1 MLDLVLQYSS
11 TFVLHA
17 LIGGTAVLV
26 GAWLLNRI
34 GRMFGWHVRG
44 ERGPP
49 WMAALMRIG
58 GIVMLVIA
66 TTTTALQVGTIQTL
80 AKALE
85 HGAQE
90 LVLQAALEAGKPL
103 GIADADQRLSLTD
116 AEHLIARWAPN
127 LVEQG
132 RTAVTAHPWWQRAG
146 DFWQRMPLILQ
157 TWIVQQGPRS
167 ETTPRELVRYLWRNA
182 AAPTVEAARWQ
193 ALIFAYGIAA
203 LMIATTLLIEWLWLA
218 YTRGT
223 KESAAP
229 R

>member
-1 MLDLVLQYSS
+1 MLDLVLQYGS

-17 LIGGTAVLV
+17 LIGAAAVVV
-26 GAWLLNRI
+26 GAWLLYRF
-34 GRMFGWHVRG
+34 GRLFGWQVRG

-103 GIADADQRLSLTD
+103 GIDHADQRLSLTD
-116 AEHLIARWAPN
+116 AEQLIDRWAPN
-127 LVEQG
+127 LIEQG
-132 RTAVTAHPWWQRAG
+132 RSAVTMHPWWRRAG

-157 TWIVQQGPRS
+157 TWIANQRPRS
-167 ETTPRELVRYLWRNA
+167 ETTPRELVRYVWRNA
-182 AAPTVEAARWQ
+182 AAPAVEAARWQ
-193 ALIFAYGIAA
+193 ALIFACGIAA
-203 LMIATTLLIEWLWLA
+203 LMIASVAVLEWGWLA

-223 KESAAP
+223 PEPATP

>member
-1 MLDLVLQYSS
+1 
-11 TFVLHA
+11 
-17 LIGGTAVLV
+17 
-26 GAWLLNRI
+26 
-34 GRMFGWHVRG
+34 
-44 ERGPP
+44 
-49 WMAALMRIG
+49 
-58 GIVMLVIA
+58 
-66 TTTTALQVGTIQTL
+66 
-80 AKALE
+80 
-85 HGAQE
+85 
-90 LVLQAALEAGKPL
+90 
-103 GIADADQRLSLTD
+103 
-116 AEHLIARWAPN
+116 
-127 LVEQG
+127 
-132 RTAVTAHPWWQRAG
+132 
-146 DFWQRMPLILQ
+146 MPLILQ